1 MFKKLKAVGK
11 AILAIAIISVACI
24 LFAIAVPVLLTI
36 LAVVVI
42 SFIGYVVYKV
52 NADPELKEVL
62 KDLSKSE
69 L

>member
-11 AILAIAIISVACI
+11 AILAVAIISVACI

-36 LAVVVI
+36 LAILVI
-42 SFIGYVVYKV
+42 IFIGYVVYKV